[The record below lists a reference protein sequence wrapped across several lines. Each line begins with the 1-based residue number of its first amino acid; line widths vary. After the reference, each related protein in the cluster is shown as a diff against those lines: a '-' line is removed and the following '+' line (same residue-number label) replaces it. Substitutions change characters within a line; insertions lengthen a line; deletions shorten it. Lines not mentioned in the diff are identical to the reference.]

1 MRLKARN
8 VGLVAQTAP
17 NWEFVV
23 MGEDGRVW
31 EDLEVS
37 VDEAMHLVIVKVLGE
52 RVAD

>member
-8 VGLVAQTAP
+8 VGQVVQTAP

-23 MGEDGRVW
+23 MVDDGRVW

-37 VDEAMHLVIVKVLGE
+37 VDESLHLVIVKVLGE
-52 RVAD
+52 RVRD